1 MSAYLPTE
9 PGVASIG
16 LALLAATLGLGF
28 AITRFGSRPRA
39 RVAAW
44 ALVAAAVVGAERL
57 TAGQPPGFRMLGLV
71 GVLLYAMKA
80 VVCVEGGA
88 SRESGLGWA
97 RWWGFAIAWPGM
109 RPDPFATAGRRR
121 VPGGPALMARGLGWL
136 VAGAALVLLA
146 RAVWRSGGS
155 LALATALVLPG
166 LSLILHFGIFNLL
179 AGAWR
184 LAGVNVGP
192 LFRAPVRSRSLT
204 EFWGRRWNLAFSEMT
219 AIGIYR
225 PLAPRLGRPAA
236 TAVAFIGSG
245 LLHELAISVPVKA
258 GFGLPSLY
266 FALQGALMLIE
277 RALERAGS
285 PVHRTAW
292 IGRLWTLA
300 WLVLPLPI
308 LFHRPFLAGVVWPLL
323 GPGR

>member
-1 MSAYLPTE
+1 VSAYLPTE

-28 AITRFGSRPRA
+28 AITRLGSHPRA